1 MKKSTLKLGLCLL
14 TSLYASQSF
23 ANDQTEAQKLNH
35 YAIVDQYSDESQDFS
50 VVEGVRA
57 SLSKETEHVKENNK
71 EPNKKLR
78 KSGFE
83 NSVES
88 GGDKFENEVIFE
100 KEGLKVY
107 NEKSSSLSQNSSL
120 KTSMHALGDNQ
131 DKKKGYRV
139 VINNKTK
146 KVGVLSEKIIVKANN
161 NFKLSSKLKHKDY
174 PQIGYYIVDIPE
186 NAKISDV
193 IKEIREENISS
204 IESIKVEVIENFT
217 KKPL

>member
-1 MKKSTLKLGLCLL
+1 MKKSNLKLGLCLL
-14 TSLYASQSF
+14 TALFSAQSY
-23 ANDQTEAQKLNH
+23 ANDLEETQKLAN
-35 YAIVDQYSDESQDFS
+35 YQAEDQYSDDSQDLI

-57 SLSKETEHVKENNK
+57 SLSKENEKGLDNLNEHNKKITENNA
-71 EPNKKLR
+71 
-78 KSGFE
+78 FE
-83 NSVES
+83 IARNNSE
-88 GGDKFENEVIFE
+88 KEVILE
-100 KEGLKVY
+100 KEGLKIY
-107 NEKSSSLSQNSSL
+107 NDNANALAQNSLRKPS
-120 KTSMHALGDNQ
+120 KSTLGENRV
-131 DKKKGYRV
+131 KKNGYRV

-161 NFKLSSKLKHKDY
+161 NLKLSSKLKHKDY

-193 IKEIREENISS
+193 VKEIREENNSS